1 MKCRKC
7 GIECVD
13 AGFGHCKK
21 CLAVPKFGIT
31 IREILQK
38 VYNDGMLAG
47 AKSTGE
53 RNYESVEGALADL
66 SEIVMGEL
74 KGMLSAKDF
83 NTLTDEDY
91 ARKTE
96 ERIGWNLAIK
106 HIASLFTDNEQTKK
120 GQSGSI
126 ISLKEKE

>member
-7 GIECVD
+7 GIECID

-47 AKSTGE
+47 AKSTGK
-53 RNYESVEGALADL
+53 RNYENVDQALHSLA
-66 SEIVMGEL
+66 EIVRGQNDNIQNLLDNCDEPTYFPQRNL
-74 KGMLSAKDF
+74 YFAKAVCD
-83 NTLTDEDY
+83 
-91 ARKTE
+91 
-96 ERIGWNLAIK
+96 
-106 HIASLFTDNEQTKK
+106 HIAKLFEEDK
-120 GQSGSI
+120 
-126 ISLKEKE
+126 